1 MVDTVAPV
9 APVATGV
16 KENTVSNWAA
26 PVVGGIINAAV
37 DYAANPYQ
45 VYGGATVAGPSDLQ
59 NQAFSGIQALTVP
72 NSSQVNAGTNLQD
85 TYLSAMTQ
93 PGYTGTDFTKAG
105 NALNQTSYTGG
116 QDYTKV
122 GTPLNQTAYSGQDFT
137 KAGNALNQA
146 AYTGTKFTSNTTG
159 INDQFGQSNLNQ
171 YMNPY
176 LSTILNPQLEEARR
190 QSQITQNENNA
201 RMTQAGAF
209 GGGRQA
215 ILNAETQRNLG
226 TKLADITGR
235 GYENAYAQ
243 ALGQYNTDQS
253 RLLDA
258 LKAREQSGQYSYSK
272 DAERLANDRAAL
284 LESLKAREQSGQY
297 GYSKDAERL
306 TNDRAALLES
316 LRAKELS
323 NQYGYTKD
331 AERLTN
337 DRAALLES
345 LKAGEQSKQF
355 GSNQGLNYLK
365 LAAETAQNQAQ
376 FGNQLADK
384 QLAANLR
391 MADLGD
397 IQRNIEQQGLTSD
410 YEQFKEARD
419 YPKTQI
425 EFLNNVMKQYPM
437 TTTNEYGEPTS
448 ALNSTI
454 GGALTGIG
462 ALGTLGTAA
471 DAISKLS
478 GTTPIR

>member
-1 MVDTVAPV
+1 MVDTVNPA
-9 APVATGV
+9 ATGV
-16 KENTVSNWAA
+16 KETTVSNWAA

-37 DYAANPYQ
+37 DATANPYQ
-45 VYGGATVAGPSDLQ
+45 VYGGQLVAGPSDLQ
-59 NQAFSGIQALTVP
+59 NQAFSGIQGLAVP
-72 NSSQVNAGTNLQD
+72 NSSQMNAGTNLQN
-85 TYLSAMTQ
+85 TYQSAMTQ
-93 PGYTGTDFTKAG
+93 PGYTGTSFTTAG
-105 NALNQTSYTGG
+105 NALNQTSYGGG

-122 GTPLNQTAYSGQDFT
+122 GVASAQP
-137 KAGNALNQA
+137 

-159 INDQFGQSNLNQ
+159 INDQFGQNNLDQ

-190 QSQITQNENNA
+190 QSQITQNQNNA
-201 RMTQAGAF
+201 QMTQAGAF

-226 TKLADITGR
+226 TNLANITGR
-235 GYENAYAQ
+235 GYENAYTQ

-258 LKAREQSGQYSYSK
+258 LKAREQSGQYGYTK

-284 LESLKAREQSGQY
+284 LESL
-297 GYSKDAERL
+297 
-306 TNDRAALLES
+306 
-316 LRAKELS
+316 RAKESS

-331 AERLTN
+331 AERLAN

-365 LAAETAQNQAQ
+365 LAGETAQNQAQ

-384 QLAANLR
+384 QLAVNLR

-397 IQRNIEQQGLTSD
+397 IQRNIEQEGLTSD
-410 YEQFKEARD
+410 YNQFKEARD

-425 EFLNNVMKQYPM
+425 EFLNNIVKQYPM

-471 DAISKLS
+471 DAINKLS
-478 GTTPIR
+478 GTTTIR

>member
-26 PVVGGIINAAV
+26 PVVGGIVNAAV
-37 DYAANPYQ
+37 DFAANPYQ
-45 VYGGATVAGPSDLQ
+45 VYGGQLVAGPSELQ

-72 NSSQVNAGTNLQD
+72 NSSQVNAGTNLQN
-85 TYLSAMTQ
+85 TYQSAMTQ

-105 NALNQTSYTGG
+105 NTLNQSAYGGG
-116 QDYTKV
+116 QDY
-122 GTPLNQTAYSGQDFT
+122 T
-137 KAGNALNQA
+137 KAGNALNQV

-190 QSQITQNENNA
+190 QAQITQNQNNA
-201 RMTQAGAF
+201 QMTQAGAF

-235 GYENAYAQ
+235 GYENAYTQ
-243 ALGQYNTDQS
+243 ALGQYNADQG

-258 LKAREQSGQYSYSK
+258 
-272 DAERLANDRAAL
+272 
-284 LESLKAREQSGQY
+284 LKAREQSGQY

-306 TNDRAALLES
+306 TNDRAALLKS
-316 LRAKELS
+316 LEAAEQSK
-323 NQYGYTKD
+323 QYAYSKD

-337 DRAALLES
+337 DRTALLES

-365 LAAETAQNQAQ
+365 LAGEIAQNQGQ
-376 FGNQLADK
+376 FGNQLTDK
-384 QLAANLR
+384 QLAVNLR

-397 IQRNIEQQGLTSD
+397 IQRNIEQQGLTAD

-425 EFLNNVMKQYPM
+425 EFLNSVMKNYPM

-471 DAISKLS
+471 DAISRLS